1 MNICGVILAGGKSSR
16 MGRRKELLEWKGRT
30 LVEHL
35 AEQVTAAG
43 MTCLIVS
50 NEPQQL
56 PGALFQHPNVTVV
69 RDQVDSRGPISG
81 IVTAFRVRPEECLL
95 VLSCDL
101 PFVHREHLAR
111 LQEFGE
117 KRSDWDGLVVQ
128 ANGRVHPLFGLY
140 RRRTQPLWE
149 EALRQGSYRLMT
161 VLEKIRVTAI
171 PEDLFDPWAAFNANT
186 PEEFETALLEQQ
198 KREKRQP

>member
-1 MNICGVILAGGKSSR
+1 

-43 MTCLIVS
+43 MACLIVS

-56 PGALFQHPNVTVV
+56 PGALVQQPNVTVV

-81 IVTAFRVRPEECLL
+81 MVTAFRVRTEECLL

-101 PFVHREHLAR
+101 PFVDREHLAQ
-111 LQEFGE
+111 LQELGE
-117 KRSDWDGLVVQ
+117 KASEWDGLVVQ
-128 ANGRVHPLFGLY
+128 ANGRLHPLFGLY
-140 RRRTQPLWE
+140 HRRTQPLWE
-149 EALRQGSYRLMT
+149 EALRQGNYRLMT

-171 PEDLFDPWAAFNANT
+171 PEDLLDPWAAFNANT